1 MPQPIPLPIGTYR
14 LPNPTPS
21 CRRLVNC
28 FAEEAPPDRPKGQP
42 VVLRRAPG
50 IAPFADTEEPEVRG
64 GITMPDGTL
73 YVVAGA
79 SMYRVGQD
87 GTLTQ
92 LSGTAIG
99 GNGPVRVATNGTDI
113 VVCPGDG
120 TGYYTSDGSTVGQ
133 INDPVFTQGG
143 GGADPVF
150 IDQYIVFR
158 RRNSAQFFNTG
169 LNSLTFNALD
179 FASAEGAPGYLVGL
193 LANNRE
199 LVLLKEHSTELWYN
213 AGNPS
218 GSPFSRSPS
227 GFKEAPGCGASLSLC
242 TQDNAPFMVASDRTV
257 RRLGSVWEKVS
268 HPGIEGIL
276 QQMTQISDCIALPY
290 TQEGH
295 LFIAFTFRHAGR
307 TLVYDVTTREWHE
320 RDSIINTASLGYW
333 RPSCILQA
341 YGKQIVGDSQSGK
354 LGILDPNTHEEW
366 GEPQRVDITWQP
378 VYANRNRVFVY
389 AFELHVGAGVGLITG
404 QGSDPL
410 CTLFVS
416 SDDGQTWRAKA
427 VRTLGRIGEY
437 RRRVRWT
444 CLGSHHAF
452 VPRVQITDPVPV
464 FVVDALIDAEGGLT

>member
-1 MPQPIPLPIGTYR
+1 
-14 LPNPTPS
+14 
-21 CRRLVNC
+21 
-28 FAEEAPPDRPKGQP
+28 
-42 VVLRRAPG
+42 
-50 IAPFADTEEPEVRG
+50 
-64 GITMPDGTL
+64 
-73 YVVAGA
+73 
-79 SMYRVGQD
+79 
-87 GTLTQ
+87 
-92 LSGTAIG
+92 
-99 GNGPVRVATNGTDI
+99 
-113 VVCPGDG
+113 
-120 TGYYTSDGSTVGQ
+120 
-133 INDPVFTQGG
+133 
-143 GGADPVF
+143 
-150 IDQYIVFR
+150 
-158 RRNSAQFFNTG
+158 
-169 LNSLTFNALD
+169 
-179 FASAEGAPGYLVGL
+179 
-193 LANNRE
+193 
-199 LVLLKEHSTELWYN
+199 
-213 AGNPS
+213 
-218 GSPFSRSPS
+218 
-227 GFKEAPGCGASLSLC
+227 
-242 TQDNAPFMVASDRTV
+242 V
-257 RRLGSVWEKVS
+257 RRLGAVWEKVS

-410 CTLFVS
+410 CALFVS